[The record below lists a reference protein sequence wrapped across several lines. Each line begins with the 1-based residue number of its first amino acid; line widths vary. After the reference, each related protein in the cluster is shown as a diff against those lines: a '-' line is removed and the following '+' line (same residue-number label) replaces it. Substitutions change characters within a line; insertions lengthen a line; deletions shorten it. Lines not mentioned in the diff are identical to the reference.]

1 MEEVLDAALDEET
14 EDALVDL
21 LIAGGYTAEDAK
33 EDAKQ
38 KVVFEFTLTKK

>member
-1 MEEVLDAALDEET
+1 MEEVLDASLDEET
-14 EDALVDL
+14 ADTLVELLVAAGYTEEDA
-21 LIAGGYTAEDAK
+21 E